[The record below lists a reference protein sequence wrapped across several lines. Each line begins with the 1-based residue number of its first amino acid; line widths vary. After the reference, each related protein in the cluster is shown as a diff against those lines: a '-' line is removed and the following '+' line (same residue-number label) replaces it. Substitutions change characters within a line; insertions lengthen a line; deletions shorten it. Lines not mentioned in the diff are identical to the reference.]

1 MQAPLKDSF
10 PTSLTPSW
18 ERPPF
23 LLLLLFAPAEARG
36 FTKLPHSHAKEQPR
50 PQRPGALSSRRG
62 CAFGRAD
69 NNPPGGARGC
79 RGKAPGAGRDGGSGL
94 GPEPGIFGAGGC
106 GAGGAR
112 QTAGPGGAGRTGRAE
127 PAAHLSAPRAG
138 GAAARL
144 SRGPA
149 AGLAGRSQMSDT
161 FKGWKQS
168 IFQSDHLKHLGNYTL
183 KISVNNSQV
192 IAPPGSTVPMS
203 PFPHRPQPHGEGT
216 GPACRHWGRAWWASK
231 ARESG
236 GAPCDGRWEKS
247 SLLVALSR
255 RLRIGQSKQAGGEE
269 RAGGG
274 ETRLFVKKFYFHI

>member
-23 LLLLLFAPAEARG
+23 LLLLLLFAPAEAQG

-79 RGKAPGAGRDGGSGL
+79 RGKAPGAWRDGGSGL

-183 KISVNNSQV
+183 KISVNNSP
-192 IAPPGSTVPMS
+192 APQLSPRRAASS
-203 PFPHRPQPHGEGT
+203 PFPHCPQPHGGGT

-231 ARESG
+231 ARERRG
-236 GAPCDGRWEKS
+236 GFPAM
-247 SLLVALSR
+247 
-255 RLRIGQSKQAGGEE
+255 
-269 RAGGG
+269 GGG
-274 ETRLFVKKFYFHI
+274 KTPLCLSLSPGGGGSARANKQEGKKGPAEAKPVCL